1 MSWIE
6 IDFNKIPR
14 ELLKGAN
21 IIYGAGGNGKRVYYK
36 LKECNIP
43 VKGFFDDDSSR
54 WGEEVCDGKY
64 IYSYAELKDM
74 DGEDLHYI
82 LASVFIHEMEKRAEA
97 LGLKQLYGV
106 NDLILSYNE
115 EAFQIS
121 QYKGDQN
128 YIKRQNEIRKYFN
141 DEESL
146 RYFDMMYETIMEGK
160 ALNRVKQIFC
170 DEEIYFLEKLKAI
183 LQISHL

>member
-54 WGEEVCDGKY
+54 WGEEVCDV
-64 IYSYAELKDM
+64 
-74 DGEDLHYI
+74 YI
-82 LASVFIHEMEKRAEA
+82 LM
-97 LGLKQLYGV
+97 
-106 NDLILSYNE
+106 LS
-115 EAFQIS
+115 
-121 QYKGDQN
+121 
-128 YIKRQNEIRKYFN
+128 
-141 DEESL
+141 
-146 RYFDMMYETIMEGK
+146 
-160 ALNRVKQIFC
+160 
-170 DEEIYFLEKLKAI
+170 
-183 LQISHL
+183 